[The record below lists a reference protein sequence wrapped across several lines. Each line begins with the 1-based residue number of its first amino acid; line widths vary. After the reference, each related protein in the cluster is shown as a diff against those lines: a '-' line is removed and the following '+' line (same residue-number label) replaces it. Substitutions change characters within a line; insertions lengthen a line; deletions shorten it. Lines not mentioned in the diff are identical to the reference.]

1 MGIRLLV
8 LLQPFV
14 VDAFILAVLA
24 EAAPVAMLV
33 IVLHHLLKIFLCL
46 HIHKIKS
53 EAKVLTYLNIAL
65 RPNGGLLMECKHP
78 VEIHIKGSISIKKEE
93 WFITNLLFQLK

>member
-65 RPNGGLLMECKHP
+65 RSNSGLRGKLGLP
-78 VEIHIKGSISIKKEE
+78 SLISR
-93 WFITNLLFQLK
+93 

>member
-33 IVLHHLLKIFLCL
+33 IVLHHLLKIFLDKRSKVYEAL
-46 HIHKIKS
+46 YGQAFREARHLWISLRFNLFYIAHGANASLIRLPKS
-53 EAKVLTYLNIAL
+53 L
-65 RPNGGLLMECKHP
+65 RP
-78 VEIHIKGSISIKKEE
+78 
-93 WFITNLLFQLK
+93 WFQALT